1 VVDYTQTTI
10 DPKKMVRLC
19 AFAPLR
25 KMFLRASALSDFKG
39 NSRKDAKAQRS
50 VLVCVLFALF
60 SSVVIPTSA
69 QSVVL
74 LSEPLTVRWRYES
87 NVTLNLTPA
96 FDKERVYLPLGGGTI
111 VALTARDGQLYWRS
125 DMGGELSASPVADES
140 AIYVA
145 SQTTGPPNEPR
156 RTGGALRALSR
167 ESGVTQWM
175 TPLITPVRGALAT
188 GGGKV
193 FAGGSDGRAY
203 AFDKHNG
210 GVLWSIPFTSPFAGQ
225 PVLAA
230 GRVYFGSEDGTLLAL
245 EEQTGRLLWRFR
257 TKGAVRGPVAVDREN
272 VYFGSGDGYVYAVSA
287 DRGKLKW
294 RKRTGAGVEA
304 VTLTGDMLLVA
315 SLDNFAYL
323 LNDKGAMLW
332 KKQLPGRIS
341 SQPLTVE
348 QAALFT
354 PLSSSM
360 GVVLSLKDGKQ
371 VNSLPTDA
379 ELTSS
384 AAPVLVGDAVIVT
397 TENGLLAFAHPSSVV
412 KKP

>member
-1 VVDYTQTTI
+1 VADYTQTTI
-10 DPKKMVRLC
+10 DPKKLLVVFLC
-19 AFAPLR
+19 AAMAFASSLP
-25 KMFLRASALSDFKG
+25 
-39 NSRKDAKAQRS
+39 AKAN
-50 VLVCVLFALF
+50 
-60 SSVVIPTSA
+60 IDSA
-69 QSVVL
+69 VL

-87 NVTLNLTPA
+87 NFTLNLTPA

-125 DMGGELSASPVADES
+125 EMGGELSASPVADES

-145 SQTTGPPNEPR
+145 SQTTGPPNEPSR
-156 RTGGALRALSR
+156 AGGALRALSR

-210 GVLWSIPFTSPFAGQ
+210 GVLWSIPFISPFSGQ

-304 VTLTGDMLLVA
+304 VTLTGEMLLVA

-341 SQPLTVE
+341 SLPLTVE

-397 TENGLLAFAHPSSVV
+397 TENGLLAFAHPSNSAS
-412 KKP
+412 KPARP

>member
-1 VVDYTQTTI
+1 VADYTQTTI
-10 DPKKMVRLC
+10 DRKKLLAVFFC
-19 AFAPLR
+19 ALIGIAASFTPHT
-25 KMFLRASALSDFKG
+25 RADSGL
-39 NSRKDAKAQRS
+39 
-50 VLVCVLFALF
+50 
-60 SSVVIPTSA
+60 
-69 QSVVL
+69 L

-96 FDKERVYLPLGGGTI
+96 FDKERVYLPLAGGTI

-145 SQTTGPPNEPR
+145 SETTGPPTEPR
-156 RTGGALRALSR
+156 RSGGALRALSR
-167 ESGVTQWM
+167 EGGVTQWM
-175 TPLITPVRGALAT
+175 TPLITPVRGALAS

-203 AFDKHNG
+203 AFDKHTG
-210 GVLWSIPFTSPFAGQ
+210 GVLWSIPFTSPFSGQ
-225 PVLAA
+225 PVLQS

-245 EEQTGRLLWRFR
+245 EEHTGRLLWRFR

-287 DRGKLKW
+287 DRGRLKW

-348 QAALFT
+348 EAALFT
-354 PLSSSM
+354 PLSSSV

-371 VNSLPTDA
+371 VNSLPIDA